1 MYEDELLKQVDEE
14 IANVVEVENESIN
27 EETIKTIQVTHD
39 WTIFRDTLAM
49 QMFEEYQTR

>member
-1 MYEDELLKQVDEE
+1 MSEDELLKQVDEE

-27 EETIKTIQVTHD
+27 EETIKTIRMTHD

-49 QMFEEYQTR
+49 QMFEEYQIR